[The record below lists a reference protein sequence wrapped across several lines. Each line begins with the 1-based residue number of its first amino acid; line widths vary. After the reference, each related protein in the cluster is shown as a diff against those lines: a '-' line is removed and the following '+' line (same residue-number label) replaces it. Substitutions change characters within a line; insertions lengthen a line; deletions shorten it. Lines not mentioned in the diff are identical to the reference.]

1 MQSDKDKINILRR
14 KLLKQKRKNEEL
26 ELKIKYLKE
35 EKKLFWKLPGKK
47 K

>member
-35 EKKLFWKLPGKK
+35 EKKLF
-47 K
+47 